1 MMMPPPGAMLP
12 PPAGPPPVMLPPP
25 MGPPPAYQAPAA
37 AAMAAAATAA
47 GRKEVKSTITGAT
60 TAVRMQPA
68 VLNKAVTSMV
78 PASVRVRREDAA
90 SRAKA
95 AKSASAAGMTASSG
109 FGLAPVSRPAPRPSE
124 EAKPVSVDDKYQ
136 EFMKQMKEIGALE

>member
-1 MMMPPPGAMLP
+1 
-12 PPAGPPPVMLPPP
+12 MLPPP
-25 MGPPPAYQAPAA
+25 MGPPPMYQ
-37 AAMAAAATAA
+37 AAAATTEAAA
-47 GRKEVKSTITGAT
+47 GRKEVKSTITGAS

-90 SRAKA
+90 SRARA
-95 AKSASAAGMTASSG
+95 AKTASAAGMTASSG
-109 FGLAPVSRPAPRPSE
+109 FGLAPVSRPAPRPAE

-136 EFMKQMKEIGALE
+136 EFMKQMQEIGALE